1 MSETRYGWVFMSV
14 GVDSKKSISQLRK
27 DGAFNLDGEVY
38 ADNDQGGAWLIYVP
52 AEETNLYEALEAI
65 AENPSKWEVE

>member
-14 GVDSKKSISQLRK
+14 GVDSKKSIPQLRK

-38 ADNDQGGAWLIYVP
+38 ADNDQGTANLIYVP
-52 AEETNLYEALEAI
+52 AEEANIYEALAAI
-65 AENPSKWEVE
+65 AENPSQWEVD